1 MAGPKVIVPE
11 DEIDR
16 LEIDLDTGE
25 CVVYWKRRRRQTG
38 IAVEFIYGPQGT
50 YVRIALDDEPDKT
63 LVIGQSGKMQPV
75 CYFHDEPPIIP
86 EDPPIIISEEELT
99 GTWVISQE

>member
-1 MAGPKVIVPE
+1 MAEPKVIVPE

-16 LEIDLDTGE
+16 LEIDLDTGK
-25 CVVYWKRRRRQTG
+25 CVVYWKRGRRRTG
-38 IAVEFIYGPQGT
+38 IAVEFVYGPQGT

-63 LVIGQSGKMQPV
+63 LVVNQSGTMQPV
-75 CYFHDEPPIIP
+75 CFFYDEPPFIP
-86 EDPPIIISEEELT
+86 EGPPIIVSEEELT